1 MVTVENI
8 AAPMKFLLLFAT
20 ALLTACGGGEDS
32 RTPAPPEISLVEIH
46 ARNWLSPDDKTG
58 LEIWGVVRVADPD
71 GDAMSVTIYPCFTC
85 QLSLPVDQANPS
97 AVVEMPF
104 RHTFTQQPERIT
116 FWAVDVAGQQSA
128 PVYWLVA
135 VE

>member
-1 MVTVENI
+1 
-8 AAPMKFLLLFAT
+8 MKCLILFAT

-46 ARNWLSPDDKTG
+46 ARNWLSPDDKAG

-71 GDAMSVTIYPCFTC
+71 GDAKYVRIYPCFTC
-85 QLSLPVDQANPS
+85 QLILPVDQANPS
-97 AVVEMPF
+97 AVVEIPF
-104 RHTFTQQPERIT
+104 RHTFNQQPERIT

-128 PVYWLVA
+128 PVFWLVA